1 MHIKYIILIINF
13 LIILLLSYLLIII
26 KLFKSDTNNYKN
38 HRIYKKILFSNLK
51 GYIKSGDLLFFSSIT
66 TDVRTRSWINN
77 RFPHVGMIIIVNN
90 EPFIIEIVDNY
101 VMKPRQTDFVSGLI
115 LTPIFDRI
123 VNYSGSVYYSS
134 LRNSLSKEKE
144 IILQDYIKN
153 TSIYKYNK
161 ISSIIYSLLTH
172 SKKLDNYNRF
182 CTEFIAEVLDKLD
195 ISSKPLNSSKLNLPN
210 ELFKLTDGIIYTNPI
225 HILCDGL
232 IVNKISEGSY
242 MTYC

>member
-1 MHIKYIILIINF
+1 MPIKYIILIINF

-26 KLFKSDTNNYKN
+26 KLFKSDSSDYKN

-51 GYIKSGDLLFFSSIT
+51 PYVKSGDLLFFSYINS
-66 TDVRTRSWINN
+66 DVRTRSWINN
-77 RFPHVGMIIIVNN
+77 RFPHVGMIIVVNG
-90 EPFIIEIVDNY
+90 EPFIIEIIDKY
-101 VMKPRQTDFVSGLI
+101 VMKPKQSEYVSGLI

-134 LRNSLSKEKE
+134 LKTPLSKEQNN
-144 IILQDYIKN
+144 ILKDYIKN
-153 TSIYKYNK
+153 IDIYKYNK
-161 ISSIIYSLLTH
+161 ISSIVYSLLTH

-195 ISSKPLNSSKLNLPN
+195 ISSKPVNSSKLNLPN